1 MTYDCFSL
9 NPSLIK
15 SHLYTNRGGSQVP
28 KNKAVKPEVKGIRRL
43 DDFEVAE
50 QHFFDVVERAEK
62 KVLNV
67 AANLMHD
74 EVDILFGK
82 DHGHPI
88 HDVHDDPKEVQEKV
102 VREKQ
107 SPVWHL

>member
-1 MTYDCFSL
+1 MTVSRL
-9 NPSLIK
+9 NPSLTY
-15 SHLYTNRGGSQVP
+15 SYLSTNRGGSQVP
-28 KNKAVKPEVKGIRRL
+28 KNKAVKPEVLGIRRL
-43 DDFEVAE
+43 DDFEEAE

-88 HDVHDDPKEVQEKV
+88 HDVHDDPKEEVQEKV

>member
-1 MTYDCFSL
+1 M
-9 NPSLIK
+9 
-15 SHLYTNRGGSQVP
+15 
-28 KNKAVKPEVKGIRRL
+28 KPEVKGIRRL
-43 DDFEVAE
+43 DDFEEAE
-50 QHFFDVVERAEK
+50 QHFFDAVERAEK

-88 HDVHDDPKEVQEKV
+88 HDAHDDPKEGKEKGV
-102 VREKQ
+102 VEKQ